1 MTLFK
6 LLITLEQIE
15 SAGNG
20 NYLLSDEFGCL
31 KTGIR
36 SLTVIEEDIMDE
48 DVLFLYQKQPDT
60 PFYTVS
66 EFVERVKNLVKSDDS
81 LINKNVILKNVRFYQ
96 GTAQKSMDLSILYFT
111 QNGNMLAPATVRNI
125 DTDAFIR
132 ERIDQGINWMKEF
145 FDKGISTAELPTIEP
160 NDYKRDYLEYIRI
173 KDQLAN
179 HLAYISK
186 DKNRKDVFLQ
196 AVKELTD
203 EDFCEWIKY
212 DCRTI
217 CPKYHDADN
226 PYWRIPEN
234 MDKLKHCPYCGK
246 EIKIVE

>member
-1 MTLFK
+1 MTLFE
-6 LLITLEQIE
+6 LLFTLEQIE

-48 DVLFLYQKQPDT
+48 DVLFLYKKQPDT

-66 EFVERVKNLVKSDDS
+66 EFVEHIKNLVKRDGS
-81 LINKNVILKNVRFYQ
+81 LINKTVILKNVRFYQ

-111 QNGNMLAPATVRNI
+111 RNGNMLAPATVQNI

-196 AVKELTD
+196 AVEELTD

-212 DCRTI
+212 DYRTI

-234 MDKLKHCPYCGK
+234 MDKLKYCPYCGK